1 MATVCL
7 HSSACFAIN
16 SLAGRGRLA
25 LYLLVI
31 VLAGCAGSPPPCNR
45 SCVSANLTCRTGHK
59 LGTTVCAGQIALP
72 NGASLADG
80 LSEDEA
86 VLIALWNNAAFQ
98 ELLVELDLAAADLI
112 EAGLLPNPEFIYF
125 FPATDKPFKYAFE
138 MPLEA
143 LWLRPIRLASAER
156 ESARVCQRLG
166 QAGLDLIR
174 TVRQAYSDALL
185 ARGRLGVAE
194 EAVRVRGRVAQLADA
209 RVQAGD
215 ASVQEVAAARVDALQ
230 AQQDVVRAT
239 HEVSIAEE
247 RLRNLMGV
255 GVDRSP
261 LVLTDAPVPMHP
273 DLDAELMVSDATVT
287 RPDLLAANEAVAA
300 ASDRVRLAQ
309 VNWVRFLG
317 ILDATSGRDT
327 GHEFSPAFRV
337 TLPVFHHNEGVIS
350 RAEAALDQAARQ
362 RETVRQRIILEVR
375 EAHLRYVQAAA
386 ELDIVNDK
394 VLPEVEAGIRR
405 AESAYKEGNLGYVV
419 VLETTR
425 QFLESL
431 LRREQLRG
439 DLRRAWAELERSVGR
454 RIEPAAATPP
464 PLLLP

>member
-1 MATVCL
+1 M
-7 HSSACFAIN
+7 
-16 SLAGRGRLA
+16 
-25 LYLLVI
+25 
-31 VLAGCAGSPPPCNR
+31 VLA
-45 SCVSANLTCRTGHK
+45 
-59 LGTTVCAGQIALP
+59 

-86 VLIALWNNAAFQ
+86 VLIALWNNAAFL

-112 EAGLLPNPEFIYF
+112 EAGLLPNPEFVYF

-138 MPLEA
+138 IPLEA
-143 LWLRPIRLASAER
+143 LWLRPIRLAAAQR

-174 TVRQAYSDALL
+174 NVRQAFSDVLL

-215 ASVQEVAAARVDALQ
+215 ASVQEVAAARVDSLQ
-230 AQQDVVRAT
+230 AQQEVVRAT
-239 HEVSIAEE
+239 HEVTIAEE

-255 GVDRSP
+255 GADRSP
-261 LVLTDAPVPMHP
+261 LSLIEAPIPSRP
-273 DLDAELMVSDATVT
+273 DLDADLMVADATVT

-300 ASDRVRLAQ
+300 ASERVRLAQ

-327 GHEFSPAFRV
+327 GHEFSPGFRV
-337 TLPVFHHNEGVIS
+337 TLPIFHHNEGLIS

-386 ELDIVNDK
+386 ELDIVNHK

-405 AESAYKEGNLGYVV
+405 AETAYKEGNLGYVV

-431 LRREQLRG
+431 LRREQLQG

-454 RIEPAAATPP
+454 RIESPAATPP
-464 PLLLP
+464 PLVLP

>member
-1 MATVCL
+1 
-7 HSSACFAIN
+7 
-16 SLAGRGRLA
+16 
-25 LYLLVI
+25 
-31 VLAGCAGSPPPCNR
+31 
-45 SCVSANLTCRTGHK
+45 
-59 LGTTVCAGQIALP
+59 
-72 NGASLADG
+72 
-80 LSEDEA
+80 
-86 VLIALWNNAAFQ
+86 
-98 ELLVELDLAAADLI
+98 
-112 EAGLLPNPEFIYF
+112 
-125 FPATDKPFKYAFE
+125 
-138 MPLEA
+138 
-143 LWLRPIRLASAER
+143 
-156 ESARVCQRLG
+156 
-166 QAGLDLIR
+166 
-174 TVRQAYSDALL
+174 
-185 ARGRLGVAE
+185 
-194 EAVRVRGRVAQLADA
+194 
-209 RVQAGD
+209 
-215 ASVQEVAAARVDALQ
+215 VAAARVDALQ